1 MLHNVDM
8 HSSSIDYAL
17 QWTADQ
23 TNHRGGSQPPILR
36 HKYSWC
42 LLPELNDI
50 LLNDYILHKRHIL
63 CLIPVYSSRSTDST
77 S

>member
-36 HKYSWC
+36 HKYS
-42 LLPELNDI
+42 
-50 LLNDYILHKRHIL
+50 
-63 CLIPVYSSRSTDST
+63 
-77 S
+77 